1 MFTFPIGTMLGVLHM
16 IRTIEHYDFPRIF
29 ICRNTTH
36 QKYLV
41 LSTYDDDERCEW
53 LYLPISE
60 LRLNSVIVG
69 GMPLRQAFVQPEG
82 GFLYSAKTFV
92 ESPAEVVAVFPE
104 QVAEE
109 DLPTSDYFLNEV
121 PEVVDHEVIDPKEV
135 ADASRRETFNYRIF
149 PDDHGRHEIAA
160 RKLGGILTTTQELLD
175 SLGQAIDG
183 TPTIRG
189 PLPAELLQRTKVQ
202 VAHVFRG
209 SFGVQFRA
217 NQHSDLFNDSK
228 ISDAIAEFSNLL
240 MAADSED
247 LLSNKLH
254 VLKGRVASK
263 YRRLL
268 KELNDINS
276 GLVVEWGSVHFDRGG
291 RFSLTRDEVSNAYKI
306 VDRIEIEQADEI
318 VVSGQLIGYN
328 SRTRRYEIR
337 AIDGGLHYS
346 GKASPDAEMPALP
359 PINQFYVA
367 RLRMLVE
374 TQSSSGDELVRWVL
388 VGLVERKSD
397 I

>member
-1 MFTFPIGTMLGVLHM
+1 MFTFPLDTPLGLLHM

-29 ICRNTTH
+29 VCRNTTG

-41 LSTYDDDERCEW
+41 LSTYDDDEHCEW

-69 GMPLRQAFVQPEG
+69 GLPLRQAFVQPEG
-82 GFLYSAKTFV
+82 GFLYVVKTFI
-92 ESPAEVVAVFPE
+92 ESRPEVVAVFAE
-104 QVAEE
+104 QVPEE
-109 DLPTSDYFLNEV
+109 DLPTPDYFLNEIQEV
-121 PEVVDHEVIDPKEV
+121 VEQEVVDPNEV
-135 ADASRRETFNYRIF
+135 ANASRRETFNYRIF
-149 PDDHGRHEIAA
+149 PDDHSQHEIAA

-175 SLGQAIDG
+175 SLGQAVDG

-189 PLPAELLQRTKVQ
+189 PLPAELLQRTRVQ

-217 NQHSDLFNDSK
+217 NQHSDLLNDSK
-228 ISDAIAEFSNLL
+228 VSDAIVEFCNLL
-240 MAADSED
+240 TAADSED

-254 VLKGRVASK
+254 ILKGRVASK

-276 GLVVEWGSVHFDRGG
+276 GLVLEWGSVKLDRGG
-291 RFSLTRDEVSNAYKI
+291 RFALTREEVSNAYKI

-318 VVSGQLIGYN
+318 SVYGQLIGYN

-337 AIDGGLHYS
+337 AIDGGQHYA
-346 GKASPDAEMPALP
+346 GKALLDAEMPALP

-388 VGLVERKSD
+388 VGLVERASD